1 VQFLEKFAGIMASGV
16 MCKRVLRLCGYAV
29 LQFMEKYSGIIVQEE

>member
-1 VQFLEKFAGIMASGV
+1 VQFLEKFAGIMVSEV
-16 MCKRVLRLCGYAV
+16 MCKRVLRFCSSAV

>member
-1 VQFLEKFAGIMASGV
+1 MRFLEKFTGIMASGV
-16 MCKRVLRLCGYAV
+16 RCKKVLRFCGSAV